1 MSTKERN
8 RNKSLSTGFY
18 RKMFANEKII
28 ECVPNFSEGSD
39 QKIIDAISNAIAETN
54 GCSLL
59 DVDNGPSANR
69 TVYTFVGSPEA
80 VVEGALR
87 ASREAFKLIDLSQQH
102 GEHPRIGSL
111 DVCPFI
117 PVRGA
122 TMDDCVKC
130 SEEFADKLSKEL
142 NIPVYLYGA
151 SAKKPDRTLLANIRA
166 GEYEGLQAKLKDPEW
181 KPDYGPAAFVE
192 RWGATV
198 TGARKYLIAFNV
210 NLISTKEQ
218 AHRIA
223 LMVREQGRKDRPHS
237 LKKLQGI
244 GWYLQ
249 ENNLAQ
255 VSMNILDYEVTSLH
269 TVFEEVKKCADGL
282 KLPVVGSQIVGLIPL
297 QAVLSA
303 AEYYMKTEQLFV
315 LDEDQKVSL
324 VINRLGLNSLGP
336 FNPKEK
342 IIEFMLKDESNPL
355 LDLKLSSFI
364 ESVGSRTAVPGGG
377 SVAALCASLG
387 VGLFKMV
394 GLLTYGKKQ
403 FDEVDPIMRRL
414 IPQLHEKI
422 LELKKYID
430 ADSAAFNKYMAAL
443 KMPES
448 SEKEKESKEKAKE
461 ESLANAIGVPMN
473 LARIIS
479 EVWPLLQEL
488 SLYGNVN
495 CLSDL
500 QTGIRM
506 LEAATWGANYNIKI
520 NLKNITDTD
529 KQTKILEEIDGYQ
542 KLAEQETIK
551 ILSLMENK

>member
-1 MSTKERN
+1 
-8 RNKSLSTGFY
+8 
-18 RKMFANEKII
+18 MFSEDKII
-28 ECVPNFSEGSD
+28 ECVPNFSEGSNCE
-39 QKIIDAISNAIAETN
+39 IISSISTSISGTT
-54 GCSLL
+54 GCTLL
-59 DVDNGPSANR
+59 DVDSGPSANR

-87 ASREAFKLIDLSQQH
+87 ASREAFKRIDLSQHH
-102 GEHPRIGSL
+102 GEHPRLGAL

-122 TMDDCVKC
+122 TMEDCVRC
-130 SEEFADKLSKEL
+130 SEEFAEKLSKEF
-142 NIPVYLYGA
+142 NVPVYLYGA
-151 SAKKPDRTLLANIRA
+151 SARKPDRTLLASIRA
-166 GEYEGLQAKLKDPEW
+166 GEYEGLQQKLKDPEW
-181 KPDYGPAAFVE
+181 KPDYGPTSFVS

-244 GWYLQ
+244 GWFLQ

-269 TVFEEVKKCADGL
+269 TVFEEVKKCANKL
-282 KLPVVGSQIVGLIPL
+282 KLPLVGSQIVGLIPL
-297 QAVLSA
+297 QSILTA
-303 AEYYMKTEQLFV
+303 AEYYMETEQLFV

-324 VINRLGLNSLGP
+324 VIDRLGLNSLGI

-342 IIEFMLKDESNPL
+342 IIEYMLKDETNSF
-355 LDLKLSSFI
+355 LKLELCSFI

-377 SVAALCASLG
+377 SVAALSASLG
-387 VGLFKMV
+387 VGLAKMV

-403 FDEVDPIMRRL
+403 FEDVDPIMRRL
-414 IPQLHEKI
+414 IPQLQQKMQ
-422 LELKKYID
+422 ELKKFID
-430 ADSAAFNKYMAAL
+430 ADSAAFNKFMAAQ

-448 SEKEKESKEKAKE
+448 TEKEKESKEKSKK
-461 ESLANAIGVPMN
+461 ESLAASIGVPMN
-473 LARIIS
+473 LARTIS
-479 EVWPLLQEL
+479 EVWPLIQEL
-488 SLYGNVN
+488 SLYGNIN
-495 CLSDL
+495 CLSDI

-506 LEAATWGANYNIKI
+506 LEAATWGAVYNVRI
-520 NLKNITDTD
+520 NAKNITDSAE
-529 KQTKILEEIDGYQ
+529 QTKILEEIGEYQ
-542 KLAEQETIK
+542 KLAEQEANK